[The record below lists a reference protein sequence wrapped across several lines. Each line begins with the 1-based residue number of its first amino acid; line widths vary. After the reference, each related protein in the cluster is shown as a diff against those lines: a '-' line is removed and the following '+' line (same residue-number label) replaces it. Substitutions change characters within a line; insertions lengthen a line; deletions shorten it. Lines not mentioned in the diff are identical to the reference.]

1 MARARIALYT
11 GVIREGKT
19 VQPVITRE
27 IQLGY
32 RSVFQDGRISPSL
45 LWEELEDTAELH
57 CRMIGRDMFS
67 LLSEGEAWVLK
78 GARSEMYRYPGYGET
93 FRIESRISS
102 LERYR
107 GYREFR
113 ITTPAG
119 ELLGEISTLWI
130 YMDLEGRHLKA
141 IPRAFHRG
149 WGCSSAPGF
158 PEAYVKEK
166 FFGLEGY
173 GITDI
178 PVRRRDIDSSAHVH
192 NVRYLEWLS
201 EAVPLDVFSGSQ
213 IASFSILYKREM
225 KRGGTVQIRSRDLG
239 GGRYRHDYFG
249 GGELLCSLH
258 SAWKSKEELYAPVK
272 TPVYK
277 GAVVS

>member
-1 MARARIALYT
+1 M
-11 GVIREGKT
+11 
-19 VQPVITRE
+19 QPVIVRE

-67 LLSEGEAWVLK
+67 LLREGEAWVLK

-102 LERYR
+102 VERYR

-113 ITTPAG
+113 ITTPSG

-130 YMDLEGRHLKA
+130 YMDLRERHLKA
-141 IPRAFHRG
+141 IPPAFHRG
-149 WGCSSAPGF
+149 WGCSSAPGY
-158 PEAYVKEK
+158 PDAYVKER
-166 FFGLEGY
+166 FLELEDY
-173 GITDI
+173 SIIDI

-201 EAVPLDVFSGSQ
+201 EAVPLEVFSESQ

-225 KRGGTVQIRSRDLG
+225 KRGGTVQIRSCDLG
-239 GGRYRHDYFG
+239 GGRFRHDYFG
-249 GGELLCSLH
+249 EEELLCSAL
-258 SAWKSKEELYAPVK
+258 SLWRSKEELYAPVK
-272 TPVYK
+272 TFVHEAA
-277 GAVVS
+277 AVS